1 MKGENLMSSILD
13 LITIT
18 NVSAVVLIIGTI
30 GVIALP
36 KPIDK
41 VIMLSIVQGGFI
53 ATIVAAKYL
62 DVSMAAAI
70 FDPIATVIFL
80 IAIIKLNEIR
90 EKKQKEKSEEEGILA

>member
-1 MKGENLMSSILD
+1 MSSILD
-13 LITIT
+13 LLTIT
-18 NVSAVVLIIGTI
+18 NISAVVLIIGAL

-41 VIMLSIVQGGFI
+41 VIMLSILQGGFI

-62 DVSMAAAI
+62 DVAMAAAI

-80 IAIIKLNEIR
+80 IGIIKIDEIR
-90 EKKQKEKSEEEGILA
+90 KRKAKEEAEEEGILA